1 MLEAVLPSL
10 QSIREPIAARLEEV
24 QGDLAAMVR
33 ADYDRVDEVADYVAE
48 SAGKLLRPT
57 LLLLAN
63 EIGGNSS
70 RHAVRLAAIVEL
82 MHVATLVHD
91 DSVDH
96 SPTRRGRPTVN
107 GRWSHQVAVIMG
119 DYLYSRALVEIG
131 RFGDVEAIQ
140 LLASASNRMS
150 IGEMR
155 QLSAHDALSTT
166 EDDYYR
172 LCEDK
177 TASLIS
183 ASCELGAMFGAPAHR
198 GALRRFG
205 HHIGMTFQIIDDTL
219 DYTAGEELTGK
230 PSGLDLREHKVTLP
244 LILALPRLSTEGR
257 QAVRTL
263 FANPRPSNEQLTGVI
278 DLVAAAGGIEG
289 ARSRAQTFA
298 ERARGELAALPPAE
312 PAVQAL
318 ELAIGFILQRQR

>member
-24 QGDLAAMVR
+24 PGELAAMVR
-33 ADYDRVDEVADYVAE
+33 ADYDRVDEVAEYVAE

-63 EIGGNSS
+63 EIGG
-70 RHAVRLAAIVEL
+70 RPAPHAVRLAAIVEL

-107 GRWSHQVAVIMG
+107 ARWSHQVAVIMG

-131 RFGDVEAIQ
+131 KFGDVEAIQ

-150 IGEMR
+150 VGEMR
-155 QLSAHDALSTT
+155 QLAAHDALSAT
-166 EDDYYR
+166 EADYNR

-183 ASCELGAMFGAPAHR
+183 AACELGAMFGEPAHR
-198 GALRRFG
+198 RVLGRFG
-205 HHIGMTFQIIDDTL
+205 RHIGMTFQIIDDTL
-219 DYTAGEELTGK
+219 DYTVGEELTGK

-244 LILALPRLSTEGR
+244 LILAWPNLSADGR
-257 QAVRTL
+257 RTVKTL
-263 FANPRPSNEQLTGVI
+263 FASPSPADEQVRAVI
-278 DLVAAAGGIEG
+278 ELVAVAGGIEA
-289 ARSRAQTFA
+289 ARGRAQTYA
-298 ERARGELAALPPAE
+298 ERATGELASLPAE
-312 PAVQAL
+312 PALQAL